1 LARYTGPVCRICRR
15 EGEKLFLKGSRCLG
29 TKCALEKRAYAPGVH
44 GQRRTKLSNYG
55 IQLREKQK
63 VKRSY
68 GLAERQFRNYFRK
81 AERQDGRTG
90 ENLLRLLERRLDNVV
105 YRSGFAISRV
115 ESRQL
120 VKHGH
125 FLVAGKRVDIPSFL
139 VKEGAVVEV
148 VESSREIVPVK
159 RAMESGSSRK
169 TPDWLDF
176 NASKFQSRVINFPS
190 REDITENVNE
200 QLIVELYSK

>member
-105 YRSGFAISRV
+105 YRSGFAVSRF

-125 FLVAGKRVDIPSFL
+125 FLVAGRRVDIPSFL

-148 VESSREIVPVK
+148 VEASRDIVPVK
-159 RAMESGSSRK
+159 RAMEAGSSRK
-169 TPDWLDF
+169 MPAWLELD
-176 NASKFQSRVINFPS
+176 AGKCQSRVINFPS
-190 REDITENVNE
+190 REDITENFNE